1 MTIQSLEELAES
13 FSFFNDWE
21 DRYRYLIDLGQ
32 RLGGMDESLK
42 TEETLVRGCTSR
54 VWLIAEQKPEGR
66 YHFTADSDAQIVRGL
81 VYVLMIAYQDRTA
94 AEIAAVDIDQAF
106 ERLGLA
112 GHLSPSRRNGFFAMV
127 QRIKALSTP

>member
-1 MTIQSLEELAES
+1 MAAKTLAELAES

-32 RLGGMDESLK
+32 RLDPMDESLK
-42 TEETLVRGCTSR
+42 TDDTLVRGCTSR
-54 VWLIAEQKPEGR
+54 VWLIAERRPDGR
-66 YHFTADSDAQIVRGL
+66 YRFTADSDAQIVRGL
-81 VYVLMIAYQDRTA
+81 VYVLMIAYQDKA
-94 AEIAAVDIDQAF
+94 PAEIAAVDIEKSF
-106 ERLGLA
+106 EELGLS

>member
-1 MTIQSLEELAES
+1 MTAKTLDELAES

-32 RLGGMDESLK
+32 RLDPMDEALK
-42 TEETLVRGCTSR
+42 TDETLVRGCTSR
-54 VWLIAEQKPEGR
+54 VWLIAQAGDDGR
-66 YHFTADSDAQIVRGL
+66 YRFTADSDAQIVKGL
-81 VYVLMIAYQDRTA
+81 VYVLMIAYQGKTA
-94 AEIAAVDIDQAF
+94 AEIAAVDIEKAF
-106 ERLGLA
+106 EELGLS